1 MSPGVVVYRHPWVVA
16 AMRDPLFVLVR
27 LRPASVGKDPR
38 RPGRITVR
46 VAPTTADLW
55 RAGICPPW
63 VFSAEGARSAP
74 TFTRGCVFTQDAP
87 TERQGLMNHIVPYLS
102 GSGLS
107 PCLLGGIAIV
117 WSVYHR
123 FPEPSG
129 GPLPASLSSRPPSGT
144 HRRSG
149 ARIKTAH
156 RSSGLDDETYADR
169 RHTRGRNPRGG
180 AGR

>member
-1 MSPGVVVYRHPWVVA
+1 MSPGVVVYRHPWAVP
-16 AMRDPLFVLVR
+16 AMRGPLFVLVR
-27 LRPASVGKDPR
+27 LRSASVGKDPR
-38 RPGRITVR
+38 RPGHVTVR
-46 VAPTTADLW
+46 VAPATADLW
-55 RAGICPPW
+55 RAGICPPR
-63 VFSAEGARSAP
+63 VFSAAGAGSAP

-107 PCLLGGIAIV
+107 PALLGGIAIV
-117 WSVYHR
+117 WSVHHR

-169 RHTRGRNPRGG
+169 RHARGRNPRGG